1 MAESWGR
8 DLKPLVDGLFYEI
21 FGFGTFFRYHNF
33 KNKIDA
39 WETTVQCRFFYVS
52 SNGLILNICS
62 HTEATEW
69 FITVVGSFMTLK
81 IALCGVFDWEQPKG
95 FSPLGVFS
103 GVFRQLNLLTDI

>member
-1 MAESWGR
+1 MI
-8 DLKPLVDGLFYEI
+8 YQ
-21 FGFGTFFRYHNF
+21 
-33 KNKIDA
+33 
-39 WETTVQCRFFYVS
+39 QCGFFYVS

-69 FITVVGSFMTLK
+69 FITVVGSFMSLK

-103 GVFRQLNLLTDI
+103 GVFRQLNLLTDILDMLFLIRRQTYCNKHGIFSHGQNTS